1 MALIFPMA
9 EEGGEAWAP
18 PPFKIF
24 PPLSYFLY
32 IKIIYIYI
40 YKMLLIPPPPQKQKK
55 KILAQLVLK
64 CRQDAI
70 TFKHSQVF
78 KINILRDSKS
88 QYSKKPHLY

>member
-1 MALIFPMA
+1 
-9 EEGGEAWAP
+9 
-18 PPFKIF
+18 
-24 PPLSYFLY
+24 
-32 IKIIYIYI
+32 
-40 YKMLLIPPPPQKQKK
+40 MLLIPPPPKKNKKK

>member
-1 MALIFPMA
+1 
-9 EEGGEAWAP
+9 
-18 PPFKIF
+18 
-24 PPLSYFLY
+24 
-32 IKIIYIYI
+32 
-40 YKMLLIPPPPQKQKK
+40 MLLIPPPPKNKKK

>member
-32 IKIIYIYI
+32 IK
-40 YKMLLIPPPPQKQKK
+40 KK